1 MCQTHIPRRDDSF
14 ARSNGR
20 ENPQGKTGA
29 QRAMATA
36 MVFDPCWL
44 EETTTAGTFLR
55 ERSTQFDTRFS
66 RYHGLLRFIACRVL
80 PNDEGAE
87 EAIENCRVRAS
98 QNLPEFEQEGAF
110 RSWLVRILLN
120 EAMAIRRRRPID

>member
-1 MCQTHIPRRDDSF
+1 
-14 ARSNGR
+14 
-20 ENPQGKTGA
+20 
-29 QRAMATA
+29 MAIT

-44 EETTTAGTFLR
+44 DETNAMQTFLQ
-55 ERSTQFDTRFS
+55 ERLTQFDTRFS

-80 PNDEGAE
+80 PNSEGAA

-110 RSWLVRILLN
+110 RSWLVRILLD
-120 EAMAIRRRRPID
+120 EAMAIRQRGPIR